1 MPAWILTVSKQE
13 TTNLTTSRTV
23 LTGHCAN
30 ILEAVFFYRFIP
42 CCCHAE
48 VLLCQRPQSLKMVDP
63 QYYLPNDIGVSA
75 LDCSEAFR
83 LLSPQEKMYAHYM
96 SRAAWYVL
104 HLHTFCQGKTAWSK
118 AFLTSRWLCGYRY
131 GGLAV
136 LLQTS
141 PESANIFVLLQ
152 RMFRKQ
158 NPAQLQQVASAAGLS
173 DDEYKVSISPRN
185 SCCCSFSKSS
195 FRTCL

>member
-1 MPAWILTVSKQE
+1 MFFILCAPYYLVSF
-13 TTNLTTSRTV
+13 
-23 LTGHCAN
+23 G
-30 ILEAVFFYRFIP
+30 
-42 CCCHAE
+42 CHAE
-48 VLLCQRPQSLKMVDP
+48 ALPCQRRLSLKMVDP

-104 HLHTFCQGKTAWSK
+104 HSHTSCLWKMACLKW
-118 AFLTSRWLCGYRY
+118 FLMSGLTCGHRY

-152 RMFRKQ
+152 RIFRKQ
-158 NPAQLQQVASAAGLS
+158 APAQLQQVASAAGLS
-173 DDEYKVSISPRN
+173 DDEYKVPFLPRN
-185 SCCCSFSKSS
+185 SHCCSFSQINFSCMHIYIYTSELIAYLAK
-195 FRTCL
+195 TDYMGL